1 MAEVKDKKDISIL
14 LEGQL
19 PEFVTYDHP
28 KFKKFIEKYYE
39 FMESHQ
45 IYFDGFTFNEF
56 KILPEDSIVTTEGVE
71 FITYENTDRIQLE
84 SERDTA
90 ANANLQFHIGET
102 ITGNTSGATA
112 VVTGTKGNTHAFI
125 KPTNEAVFQYG
136 EQITGGTSRAY
147 STLANGISA
156 NVFPEG
162 AIESFRSRGPVAATR
177 ELADMQ
183 DIDKTNEGLI
193 DDAWKKEFY
202 TNVPRTTRTDRRQLL
217 KRMKQVYRSK
227 GNESSF
233 TWVFRSIFAKED
245 VEFYYPKNDL
255 MRLSDGRWTLDKT
268 IKVIASSATNLD
280 LFTGRKITG
289 ASSKCSAMVER
300 AITTSVGA
308 LLVAELYLSDVI
320 AGLDD
325 DNKLGFFKV
334 NELITTETDI
344 YGKFG
349 LAATSGLVKEV
360 SVQVGGTEYTIG
372 DEISFT
378 GGGGQDARA
387 RVATIADSVVE
398 GITILDSGDGY
409 SVGDVLKFIDEGTGG
424 SGASGR
430 ISGIIPTGA
439 VVINS
444 DQVSTYKETAISEAD
459 YVNQMPG
466 HNANTHL
473 YGNSSLIFQS
483 TIKAT
488 TALYFD
494 AAGAMWNSQ
503 FIKAGNQLRKQIHID
518 SGGTTLTQ
526 TGTTVTF
533 SAPLTESERRDVV
546 GGKLTYANGNNTII
560 TSYTNTTVFTVKD
573 AHTIGSAQNWNMYY
587 GSNTTWATIIGANSS
602 QILYAVG
609 SYQRDPDLDALSVD
623 NFANNDSVIIYDAAR
638 TRAYA
643 TKSANSYDSHMTHT
657 GVTFAI
663 GNTPASQVVNSTSN
677 VSYVDAFGQSGTTIA
692 HITVGALNTE
702 TKNVGAV
709 ASCSITAGGEKYE
722 ASPVV
727 SVSNNYITTFN
738 NALDVMGANNSLI
751 NLNLHSYDTGTI
763 TQTSNVVTILN
774 GTFPD
779 ANSGLYSLTYANGN
793 TDLITA
799 VTNSTS
805 IRVSSEKNFGIND
818 ASQEYVLT
826 YMAIANNF
834 PAQSYLY
841 NDDYS
846 VRACVLDY
854 IDKAKSVRPPIQ
866 YGNTTIRLD
875 MYTTKDFGATVEYM
889 CMEDGTTVLTTV
901 GDIIAYEDDPDDGT
915 FSGSSRIF
923 TETGT
928 SAERITAYSNAI
940 STINTG
946 TITQKGFYIRGESAT
961 TAANTAGGDDVIL
974 FEDNDTFISDEDTVL
989 ILAGANFP
997 NDLPRGTVTYLDT
1010 TTAVVTEFV
1019 NSTSVFVDTDK
1030 PIGSGQTYSVDYN
1043 GVVTWGDQRI
1053 VTAAGSGTGNRTI
1066 TVTDNGHF
1074 FRTGDKIKMSGCLT
1088 FIVNGT
1094 QEITAINSNTYSFTL
1109 AENGVAS
1116 PAGDLRVRGAA
1127 SAYLASYNTYTVD
1140 TSPKG
1145 NNATLEV
1152 SAIAIGAIKTI
1163 EVYNFGAGYT
1173 SVPTVSTTTGN
1184 RNAELSA
1191 ELGAFAEYAGYYV
1204 GGKGLISGT
1213 PKMQDNKY
1221 YQDFSY
1227 VLKTDFDVADYRDS
1241 VKRLAHPSGM
1251 LMFGEVAFRNKT
1263 SAAMFDATRH
1273 GDINSTEANTAH
1285 TAATAD
1291 VPRYRLLTPTINS
1304 YANVQ
1309 HQKTAALAGGGYES
1323 YLDPKGG
1330 ILELQTAKHS
1340 WQAMDG
1346 RIDVRGDENLL
1357 YEDFRNITMQRTSAI
1372 GIEAYATITDPFHNM
1387 EVDDTIQV
1395 SGDRNQWGSEQKD
1408 HFNGKYTIYSVPNG
1422 NTYTVQLYRGDP
1434 GASVSASAYL
1444 YVYMEDESGQILL
1457 EDGRTSSSYAS
1468 LSLLGN
1474 VLDEYSDDDV
1484 LDYIKVETLN
1494 FANVY
1499 RADTSN
1505 WEAPFNN
1512 APIDELDGE
1521 KFLLEHGGSYLYPVL
1536 KFPTPEA
1543 GSVSIDMSFNSDVL
1557 LEDNNEGGSGY
1568 LLDEASGGQGQG
1580 PARFI
1585 SLEEDTEGDGHQ
1597 YLSIPYMETHIES
1610 HLQNSMRYG
1619 FLTEDGLD
1627 LICEDDI
1634 YSPNLILED
1643 ENFYIALED
1652 SSGHLTAENLEKIVT
1667 EDWRAPVYNHLALED
1682 GSGHLL
1688 LNTLAEFER
1697 LKETHRLITE
1707 QFPITN
1713 GSYYPVM
1720 YIDHL
1725 STLGKLRTEDNCI
1738 VLMENGKDYIR
1749 VEVDYNIYNVDYK
1762 APEFHLYENA
1772 GYNLTLEDDSYL
1784 IVEGDETASRLS
1796 RVQTEESH
1804 AKLSGHEVEYDINF
1818 STSVLGKIQQEDDT
1832 DYIINEDNINYI
1844 ELEKVKTPDHIIQY
1858 SNRFST
1864 SILGKLQ
1871 QEDDTDYIIHE
1882 DDVNIGLERL
1892 PHRVTKPEMQ
1902 FSLVET
1908 NGWHLMMEDGVTHHI
1923 YEDESRALTEED
1935 HVKTSQTEY
1944 ELKPGQEFEPS
1955 TIAQTFV
1962 VQSSGSPYKY
1972 LIDGVSQANN
1982 IVLQVGKTYKF
1993 DLSHSSLAV
2002 NVEHPFY
2009 FSTIADGPHTQSTST
2024 KFEGRL
2030 NDTWY
2035 VKVASSVFYIDRG
2048 SGWELHPTLI
2058 MEQGVTYKFDLSDS
2072 SNNGHPF
2079 RLSTTYNGT
2088 HNSGAEFTTGKIVIG
2103 TPGNAGAYVEYTVPG
2118 TAAGTLYY
2126 YCTAHS
2132 EKAGALVDGGG
2143 AITVRPNN
2151 DPRWQEYGT
2160 LGEAGAY
2167 STIRIEK
2174 APDTIYYYCHNHA
2187 AMGGQMTVEDKI
2199 VEYNYAAIQSLTSN
2213 YMVPTKL
2220 QGGASIAHL
2229 GTTLTGHSSSFTTEL
2244 AVGDEFQTEEE
2255 NFKLDGE
2262 EVDILMESDER
2273 LEHEDMMCIS
2283 VQNDVIGFVSG
2294 VQIRDFRWFLGSEDS
2309 TIASFAADDF
2319 AGGAFDV
2326 GTNQAG
2332 VQGSF
2337 DPDPAAATFNMIM
2350 QDSASGRALG
2360 LEDTTGTMIHESS
2373 VGFSLMLEDGEH
2385 LLITDPQEFKIASI
2399 TNDTSAVVTRRHIG
2413 GTDSVPYFKKT
2424 VPLTSTSSSVYSNVL
2439 SENISLESI
2448 VTGLESPTTVTST
2461 GVNAIPD
2468 SRIFITEQAGKI
2480 RIVKNGSLLGTPFLD
2495 ITSAVQTLTAG
2506 YDERGLLGMAFHPS
2520 FKSNGKYYVYY
2531 SKAKSGAGI
2540 DHESIIAMY
2549 IATYSNVTNSYI
2561 TDTSATSETIILRFD
2576 QPTGVHNGGSLSF
2589 GSDGY
2594 LYIAT
2599 GDGGAQ
2605 SDPNNKALDRTSLLG
2620 KILRI
2625 NVDSGSPYS
2634 IPNDNPYKNHGSYQ
2648 EEIYA
2653 YGFRNPWRMSHD
2665 WYRTGNATHSGLG
2678 TLWVGDVGQSTQEEI
2693 NQVVSGGN
2701 YGWSVKEGTYTHDE
2715 DEDKIAAWAA
2725 QDSVTSQQW
2734 LDSLKTPVATY
2745 THTGGAVNGIAVV
2758 GGYVYRGSTCTDLI
2772 GKYVFGDW
2780 SQSFS
2785 NNTGKL
2791 YYLNSQNTIVE
2802 LNPNQIP
2809 LLNQTVIGFGTDNNN
2824 ELYVITK
2831 TGYNHNSNTTGK
2843 VYKFRGNKLE

>member
-1 MAEVKDKKDISIL
+1 MAETTDKKDVSIL

-19 PEFVTYDHP
+19 PEFVTYEHP

-39 FMESHQ
+39 FMESHEL
-45 IYFDGFTFNEF
+45 YFEEITFNEF
-56 KILPEDSIVTTEGVE
+56 KILPEDIIVSVEGVE
-71 FITYENTDRIQLE
+71 FITYEDEDRIQLE

-90 ANANLQFHIGET
+90 SNANLQFHIGET

-125 KPTNEAVFQYG
+125 KPTNEAVFLYG

-202 TNVPRTTRTDRRQLL
+202 TNVPKTTITDRRQLL

-245 VEFYYPKNDL
+245 VEFYYPKVDL

-268 IKVIASSATNLD
+268 IKVIASTATNLE

-289 ASSKCSAMVER
+289 ASSKCTAMVER
-300 AITTSVGA
+300 AITSSVGA
-308 LLVAELYLSDVI
+308 LLVTELYLSDVI

-325 DNKLGFFKV
+325 DNQLGFFKV

-344 YGKFG
+344 YGQYG
-349 LAATSGLVKEV
+349 SAATSGLVKEV

-372 DEISFT
+372 DEISFA

-387 RVATIADSVVE
+387 RVASIADSVVE

-430 ISGIIPTGA
+430 VSGIITTGN
-439 VVINS
+439 VIINS
-444 DQVSTYKETAISEAD
+444 DQISTYKEMALSEAD
-459 YVNQMPG
+459 YVNQMQG

-473 YGNSSLIFQS
+473 YANSSLIFQS
-483 TIKAT
+483 TIKAAS
-488 TALYFD
+488 ALYFD

-518 SGGTTLTQ
+518 SQGATLTQ
-526 TGTTVTF
+526 TGTTVTLTE
-533 SAPLTESERRDVV
+533 PLTESERRDMV

-573 AHTIGSAQNWNMYY
+573 SHTIGSAQNWNMYY

-609 SYQRDPDLDALSVD
+609 SYHRDPALGELSVN
-623 NFANNDSVIIYDAAR
+623 NFANNDSVIVYDPARNKSYAA
-638 TRAYA
+638 
-643 TKSANSYDSHMTHT
+643 KSANSHDSQMTHT
-657 GVTFAI
+657 GVTFDI
-663 GNTPASQVVNSTSN
+663 GNTPASQTVNSTSTI
-677 VSYVDAFGQSGTTIA
+677 SYVDAFGQSGTTTSHVTI
-692 HITVGALNTE
+692 GALNTT

-709 ASCSITAGGEKYE
+709 KSCAITAGGEKYE

-727 SVSNNYITTFN
+727 TVTNGYMTTFD
-738 NALDVMGANNSLI
+738 NALDVTGANNALI
-751 NLNLHSYDTGTI
+751 NLNLHSYGEGTI
-763 TQTSNVVTILN
+763 RQTSNVVTLLN

-779 ANSGLYSLTYANGN
+779 ANSGLLQLTYANGN
-793 TDLITA
+793 TDMVTA

-805 IRVSSEKNFGIND
+805 IRVAEEKNFGVND
-818 ASQEYVLT
+818 APQEYVLT

-834 PAQSYLY
+834 TSDSYLY

-846 VRACVLDY
+846 VRARVLDY
-854 IDKAKSVRPPIQ
+854 VDKAKSVRPPVQ

-875 MYTTKDFGATVEYM
+875 MLTTKNFSATIEYM
-889 CMEDGTTVLTTV
+889 LMEDGDV
-901 GDIIAYEDDPDDGT
+901 IAYEDDPADGL
-915 FSGSSRIF
+915 FSGSSRVF
-923 TETGT
+923 TETGAT
-928 SAERITAYSNAI
+928 AERITAYSNSI

-946 TITQKGFYIRGESAT
+946 TITQTGFYPQQEDSTDGF
-961 TAANTAGGDDVIL
+961 L
-974 FEDNDTFISDEDTVL
+974 FEDNDKFISDEDTVL
-989 ILAGANFP
+989 VLAGANFP
-997 NDLPRGTVTYLDT
+997 NDLPRGTVTYADT
-1010 TTAVVTEFV
+1010 TTATVTEFV
-1019 NSTSVFVDTDK
+1019 NSTSVFVDIDK
-1030 PIGSGQTYSVDYN
+1030 PIGSGQTYSINYN
-1043 GVVTWGDQRI
+1043 GVVTWGNQRI

-1066 TVTDNGHF
+1066 TVTDNGHY

-1094 QEITAINSNTYSFTL
+1094 QEITVINSNTYSYTL
-1109 AENGVAS
+1109 AEDGIAS
-1116 PAGDLRVRGAA
+1116 PAGELRVRGVA
-1127 SAYLASYNTYTVD
+1127 SAYLASYNTFTVD

-1152 SAIAIGAIKTI
+1152 SAIAIGAIKTV

-1184 RNAELSA
+1184 KNAELSA
-1191 ELGAFAEYAGYYV
+1191 VLGAFAEYAGYYV

-1213 PKMQDNKY
+1213 PKIQDNKY

-1227 VLKTDFDVADYRDS
+1227 VLKTDFDVSDYRDS

-1251 LMFGEVAFRNKT
+1251 LMFGEVAFRNKV

-1273 GDINSTEANTAH
+1273 GDINSPEANTGK

-1291 VPRYRLLTPTINS
+1291 VPRYRLTVPTINS

-1309 HQKTAALAGGGYES
+1309 HKPTSGYAS

-1330 ILELQTAKHS
+1330 IIELQTARHS

-1357 YEDFRNITMQRTSAI
+1357 YEDFRDITMQRTSAI
-1372 GIEAYATITDPFHNM
+1372 GTSAYATITDPFHNV
-1387 EVDDTIQV
+1387 EVGDTIQV

-1408 HFNGKYTIYSVPNG
+1408 HFNGKYTVYSVPNG

-1434 GASVSASAYL
+1434 GTGVSASAYL
-1444 YVYMEDESGQILL
+1444 YVYLEDESGQMLL
-1457 EDGRTSSSYAS
+1457 ETGDQ
-1468 LSLLGN
+1468 

-1484 LDYIKVETLN
+1484 LDYIKVETLE

-1499 RADTSN
+1499 RANTSN

-1521 KFLLEHGGSYLYPVL
+1521 KFLLEHGGSFLYPLL
-1536 KFPTPEA
+1536 KFPTPES
-1543 GSVSIDMSFNSDVL
+1543 GSVTIDMSFNSDVL
-1557 LEDNNEGGSGY
+1557 LEDNNEEGSGY

-1597 YLSIPYMETHIES
+1597 YLSIPYQETHVEA
-1610 HLQNSMRYG
+1610 HLQDSMRYG
-1619 FLTEDGLD
+1619 FLTEDGQD
-1627 LICEDDI
+1627 LVCEDDI

-1643 ENFYIALED
+1643 GDFYITLED
-1652 SSGHLTAENLEKIVT
+1652 GFGQLLSEDEGRIMT
-1667 EDWRAPVYNHLALED
+1667 EDWIAPVHSHISLED

-1688 LNTLAEFER
+1688 LNTKTEFER
-1697 LKETHRLITE
+1697 LNETHRLITE

-1713 GSYYPVM
+1713 GSYYPVV

-1725 STLGKLRTEDNCI
+1725 SSLGKIRTEDNCMI
-1738 VLMENGKDYIR
+1738 LMENGKDYIR

-1762 APEFHLYENA
+1762 KPEFHLYENA
-1772 GYNLTLEDDSYL
+1772 GYNLILEDDSHL
-1784 IVEGDETASRLS
+1784 IIEGDETSSTLS
-1796 RVQTEESH
+1796 RFQTEESH
-1804 AKLSGHEVEYDINF
+1804 AKLPWHEIEYEINF
-1818 STSVLGKIQQEDDT
+1818 STSILGKIQQEDDS
-1832 DYIINEDNINYI
+1832 DFIINEDNINYI
-1844 ELEKVKTPDHIIQY
+1844 ELEQVKTPEHIIQY
-1858 SNRFST
+1858 TPSFST
-1864 SILGKLQ
+1864 SIIGKIQ
-1871 QEDDTDYIIHE
+1871 QEDNLDYIMHE
-1882 DDVNIGLERL
+1882 DDVHYIELER
-1892 PHRVTKPEMQ
+1892 R
-1902 FSLVET
+1902 FSLATEELQLSMTET
-1908 NGWHLMMEDGVTHHI
+1908 TGWHLMMEDDITHHI
-1923 YEDESRALTEED
+1923 YEDESRVITEEG
-1935 HVKTSQTEY
+1935 HIKPSHTEY
-1944 ELKPGQEFEPS
+1944 QLEPGQEFEPS
-1955 TIAQTFV
+1955 TIANTFV
-1962 VQSSGSPYKY
+1962 VQSSGSPYAY
-1972 LIDGVSQANN
+1972 IIDGVSKANN

-1993 DLSHSSLAV
+1993 DLSHSSMAV

-2009 FSTIADGPHTQSTST
+2009 FSTLADGPHTQSTST

-2035 VKVASSVFYIDRG
+2035 VKVSSSVFYIDRG
-2048 SGWELHPTLI
+2048 NGWELHPTLI
-2058 MEQGVTYKFDLSDS
+2058 MEQGVTYRFDLSDS
-2072 SNNGHPF
+2072 SMSGHPF
-2079 RLSTTYNGT
+2079 RLSTTFNGS
-2088 HNSGAEFTTGKIVIG
+2088 HNSGAEFTTGKTVIG
-2103 TPGNAGAYVEYTVPG
+2103 TPGNAGAYVEYTLDG
-2118 TAAGTLYY
+2118 TAATTLYY

-2132 EKAGALVDGGG
+2132 DKTGAEEDGGA

-2160 LGEAGAY
+2160 IGEAGAY
-2167 STIRIEK
+2167 ATLRIEK
-2174 APDTIYYYCHNHA
+2174 APSTIYYYCHNHA

-2213 YMVPTKL
+2213 YMVPTRL
-2220 QGGASIAHL
+2220 QGGASIPHL
-2229 GTTLTGHSSSFTTEL
+2229 GTTMTGHSSSFTTEL

-2262 EVDILMESDER
+2262 EVDIMMESDER
-2273 LEHEDMMCIS
+2273 LEHEDMMCVS

-2294 VQIRDFRWFLGSEDS
+2294 VQIRDFRWMICSEDS
-2309 TIASFAADDF
+2309 TIAPFAAEDF
-2319 AGGAFDV
+2319 EGGEFDA
-2326 GTNQAG
+2326 GTNQEG
-2332 VQGSF
+2332 VQGTF

-2350 QDSASGRALG
+2350 QDSSSGRALG
-2360 LEDTTGTMIHESS
+2360 LEDTSGTMIHESS
-2373 VGFSLMLEDGEH
+2373 VGFSILLEDGEA

-2413 GTDSVPYFKKT
+2413 GTDSVPYFKKN
-2424 VPLTSTSSSVYSNVL
+2424 VPLTSTSSALYSNVL
-2439 SENISLESI
+2439 SENISLQSI
-2448 VTGLESPTTVTST
+2448 VTGLESPTVVTST
-2461 GVNAIPD
+2461 GVRAVPD

-2506 YDERGLLGMAFHPS
+2506 YDERGLLGLAFHPN

-2540 DHESIIAMY
+2540 NHESIVAMY
-2549 IATYSNVTNSYI
+2549 VATLESGNYVTSDVSQ
-2561 TDTSATSETIILRFD
+2561 TTETIILRFD
-2576 QPTGVHNGGSLSF
+2576 QPTAVHNGGSLSF

-2599 GDGGAQ
+2599 GDGGSQ
-2605 SDPNNKALDRTSLLG
+2605 SDPDNKALDRTSLLG

-2665 WYRTGNATHSGLG
+2665 WYVTGHHHQTGAPTYSGLG

-2701 YGWSVKEGTYTHDE
+2701 YGWSVMEGTYTHDASR
-2715 DEDKIAAWAA
+2715 IAGWAT
-2725 QDSVTSQQW
+2725 QDGVTNQQW

-2745 THTGGAVNGIAVV
+2745 THSGGTVNGLAVV

-2780 SQSFS
+2780 STSFS

-2791 YYLNSQNTIVE
+2791 YYLNSQNAIVE

-2809 LLNQTVIGFGTDNNN
+2809 LANQTVIGFGTDNNN

-2831 TGYNHNSNTTGK
+2831 EGYNHNSNTTGK